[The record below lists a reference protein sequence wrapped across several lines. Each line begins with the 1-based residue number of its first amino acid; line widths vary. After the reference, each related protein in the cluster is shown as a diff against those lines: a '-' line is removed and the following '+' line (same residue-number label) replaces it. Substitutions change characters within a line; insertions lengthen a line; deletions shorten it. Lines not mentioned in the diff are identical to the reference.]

1 MIKHHLSLSNRV
13 QYSPNTE
20 NQIYS
25 TPSICSV
32 AIYPSAITMQLS
44 FVIIIER
51 LFFKT
56 PDKQKIWASK

>member
-1 MIKHHLSLSNRV
+1 MIKHHLSLKQGAIFTKYRKSNIF
-13 QYSPNTE
+13 NT
-20 NQIYS
+20 
-25 TPSICSV
+25 ICSV